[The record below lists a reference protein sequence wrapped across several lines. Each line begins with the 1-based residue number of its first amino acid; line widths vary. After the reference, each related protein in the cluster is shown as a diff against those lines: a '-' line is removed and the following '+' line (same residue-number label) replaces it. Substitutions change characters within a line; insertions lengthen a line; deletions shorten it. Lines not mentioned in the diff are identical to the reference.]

1 MTAQTP
7 RTSDTP
13 ADAAAS
19 ASAARV
25 GTLERVAVVGG
36 GAWGTALALAAA
48 RAGRDVVLVVRDPAV
63 AKAVNERHENPA
75 RLPGLTLDPP
85 IRATTDL
92 SEVADADIVI
102 LAVPAQSTRA
112 AASGL
117 AAHLRPGTPLVVAAK
132 GIERGSGLLLAAVAA
147 EAAPGA
153 VPAVLSGPSFA
164 ADVAR
169 GLPTAVTIATADGAL
184 ADALAAALASPAFRP
199 YASTDVVGVEV
210 GGALK
215 NVLAIACGI
224 VVGRGLGASA
234 QAALT
239 ARAFAEL
246 GRLAAA
252 LGGRP
257 ETVTGLSGL
266 GDLVLTASSRQSRN
280 FSFGIALGEGRAPSA
295 TGPLVE
301 GALTAPV
308 AAALAAR
315 LRVDVPITAAVAA
328 VIDGTLSIDA
338 AIEGL
343 LARPLKRE

>member
-1 MTAQTP
+1 MSIDAREIAGP
-7 RTSDTP
+7 PPP
-13 ADAAAS
+13 AI
-19 ASAARV
+19 
-25 GTLERVAVVGG
+25 ERVAVVGG

-48 RAGRDVVLVVRDPAV
+48 RAGRETVLVVRDAAV
-63 AKAVNERHENPA
+63 AEAINMRRENPA
-75 RLPGLTLDPP
+75 RLPGLVLDPP
-85 IRATTDL
+85 LRATTDL
-92 SEVADADIVI
+92 PEAGAADAVV
-102 LAVPAQSTRA
+102 LSVPAQATRA
-112 AASGL
+112 AA
-117 AAHLRPGTPLVVAAK
+117 AALSPFLSPGTPVVLAAK
-132 GIERGSGLLLAAVAA
+132 GIERASGALLADVLV

-169 GLPTAVTIATADGAL
+169 GLPTAVTIACADGAL

-199 YASTDVVGVEV
+199 YASDDVVGVEV

-239 ARAFAEL
+239 ARAFAEM

-280 FSFGIALGEGRAPSA
+280 FSCGIALGEGRPLSDH
-295 TGPLVE
+295 GPLVE

-308 AAALAAR
+308 AAALATT
-315 LRVDVPITAAVAA
+315 LGVELPITAAVAA
-328 VIDGTLSIDA
+328 VVEGRLSIAA